1 MKCPPSPTQEQK
13 KKKEKKEEKKQN
25 NTRYCETRDKHGG
38 KTAKVKEQE
47 IIIGN
52 LFWRL
57 KALYNLMKNMQ
68 GTNTHVQI
76 NGI

>member
-1 MKCPPSPTQEQK
+1 MPSFPNPRTE
-13 KKKEKKEEKKQN
+13 EEKKKRRRKNRTIQD
-25 NTRYCETRDKHGG
+25 TVKHGG

>member
-1 MKCPPSPTQEQK
+1 MKCPPSPTQEQIFFKRRK
-13 KKKEKKEEKKQN
+13 KRKEQHKILWNKRKTWRKDS
-25 NTRYCETRDKHGG
+25 RGHG
-38 KTAKVKEQE
+38 QE
-47 IIIGN
+47 IIIEIY